1 MLRIYWVY
9 LKTALAMQFQ
19 YRAAMAIWMI
29 NRIVEPTVFLVVW
42 VTIANARGT
51 VGSYGAADFAAYFI
65 ILMVVN
71 QLTFTWIIFEFEWR
85 IRSGE
90 FSSILLKP
98 IHPIHSDIA
107 DNLGYKVLTLV
118 ILVPAALLLTLLFEP
133 AFEPRLVSLGLAAV
147 SLVIAYFL
155 RMFVDWGF
163 ALSGFWTTRTSALN
177 QIYFLVMLFC
187 SGRLAPLELLPHW
200 LERVSW
206 YLPFRWT
213 GYFTVELALNRLNPA
228 EVAAGFRMQALWLVL
243 GLLLMQ
249 TVWRL
254 GVRKYTAV
262 GS

>member
-9 LKTALAMQFQ
+9 LKTTLALQFQ
-19 YRAAMAIWMI
+19 YRVAMALWMI

-42 VTIANARGT
+42 VTIATARGS
-51 VGSYGAADFAAYFI
+51 VGGYGAADFAAYFI
-65 ILMVVN
+65 ALMVVN

-90 FSSILLKP
+90 FSSMLLKP

-107 DNLGYKVLTLV
+107 DNLGYKILTLV
-118 ILVPAALLLTLLFEP
+118 ILVPAAVLLSVLFKP
-133 AFEPRLVSLGLAAV
+133 AFEFRAAALGLAAV

-163 ALSGFWTTRTSALN
+163 ALSAFWTTRTSALN

-206 YLPFRWT
+206 YLPFRWI
-213 GYFTVELALNRLNPA
+213 GWFTVELALNRLSPA
-228 EVAAGFRMQALWLVL
+228 EIAAGFRMQVLWLVL
-243 GLLLMQ
+243 GLLMMQ
-249 TVWRL
+249 AVWRL
-254 GVRKYTAV
+254 GVRRYTAV

>member
-9 LKTALAMQFQ
+9 LKTTLAVQFQ
-19 YRAAMAIWMI
+19 YRTAMAIWMI

-42 VTIANARGT
+42 TTIAAARGS

-65 ILMVVN
+65 VLMVVN
-71 QLTFTWIIFEFEWR
+71 QLTFTWIIFEFDWR

-90 FSSILLKP
+90 FSALLLKP

-107 DNLGYKVLTLV
+107 DNLGYKLLTLV
-118 ILVPAALLLTLLFEP
+118 IIVPAALLLTVLFQP
-133 AFEPRLVSLGLAAV
+133 AFAPRAAALGLAAL
-147 SLVIAYFL
+147 SLVLAYFL

-163 ALSGFWTTRTSALN
+163 ALSGFWTTRTAALN
-177 QIYFLVMLFC
+177 QLYFLVMLFC
-187 SGRLAPLELLPHW
+187 SGRLAPLELLPPW

-213 GYFTVELALNRLNPA
+213 AWFTVELALDRLPPA
-228 EVAAGFRMQALWLVL
+228 TIAAGFRMQVLWLLLALAAMQGVWLL
-243 GLLLMQ
+243 G
-249 TVWRL
+249 R
-254 GVRKYTAV
+254 RKYTAV

>member
-42 VTIANARGT
+42 ITIAAARGS
-51 VGSYGAADFAAYFI
+51 VGGYAAADFAAYFI
-65 ILMVVN
+65 TLMVVN

-90 FSSILLKP
+90 FSSLLLKP

-107 DNLGYKVLTLV
+107 DNLGYKLLTLV
-118 ILVPAALLLTLLFEP
+118 IIVPAALLLALLFRP
-133 AFEPRLVSLGLAAV
+133 AFEPRAAALGLAAL

-155 RMFVDWGF
+155 RMFIDWGF
-163 ALSGFWTTRTSALN
+163 ALSGFWTTRTAALN
-177 QIYFLVMLFC
+177 QIYFLAMLFC
-187 SGRLAPLELLPHW
+187 SGRLAPLDLLPPW
-200 LERVSW
+200 LERVAW

-213 GYFTVELALNRLNPA
+213 AWFTVELALNRLPPA
-228 EVAAGFRMQALWLVL
+228 TIAAGFRMQVLWLALALV
-243 GLLLMQ
+243 LMQ
-249 TVWRL
+249 AAWRL
-254 GVRKYTAV
+254 GLRKYTAV

>member
-9 LKTALAMQFQ
+9 LKTTLALQFQ
-19 YRAAMAIWMI
+19 YRVAMAIWMI
-29 NRIVEPTVFLVVW
+29 NRVVEPTVFLVVW
-42 VTIANARGT
+42 VTIATARGT
-51 VGSYGAADFAAYFI
+51 VGGYGAADFAAYFI
-65 ILMVVN
+65 ALMVVN

-90 FSSILLKP
+90 FSSMLLKP

-107 DNLGYKVLTLV
+107 DNLGYKILTLV
-118 ILVPAALLLTLLFEP
+118 IIVPAAALLTLLFKP
-133 AFEPRLVSLGLAAV
+133 AFELRAGALALAAV
-147 SLVIAYFL
+147 SLVVAYFL
-155 RMFVDWGF
+155 RIFMDWGF
-163 ALSGFWTTRTSALN
+163 ALSAFWTTRTSALN

-187 SGRLAPLELLPHW
+187 SGRLAPLDLLPRW

-213 GYFTVELALNRLNPA
+213 GWFTVELALNRLSPA
-228 EVAAGFRMQALWLVL
+228 EIAAGFRMQGLWLVL

-249 TVWRL
+249 VVWRL